1 MIIFRREIKTMLE
14 KVFIKNYK
22 NTDDPKVRNAYGV
35 LAAAVGIFLN
45 LLLSG
50 AKIAVGL
57 IFNSVAVLGDGF
69 NNVTDA
75 GSSVV
80 NLLGF
85 RWANKPADKDHP
97 FGHARYEYITG
108 LIIAFIVLFLGV
120 ELGRN
125 SIEKIIGKGS
135 SDASIITMTVLAAS
149 ILVKV
154 FMFFYYRKTAKK
166 INSGSLHAAAVDSLN
181 DTISTGAVLICAV
194 VAYFAK
200 IELDAYAGVLVA
212 AFILANGIKLVKETM
227 SPLLGEKPDPE
238 FVKKI
243 KDVLLSYDG
252 VKGIHDLI
260 AHNYGPNRYF
270 ASVHVEVDA
279 SVDIMKS
286 HELIDG
292 IEKDMLKHGVNMV
305 IHMDPVIVNDE
316 RVENLKT
323 LVREELKAID
333 PQLNF
338 HDFRVV
344 WGENNVNVIFDLVT
358 PYGYGIKDEQLVTA
372 LIDRI
377 KARDPKIS
385 LIITMDKDYTE

>member
-1 MIIFRREIKTMLE
+1 MLE

-135 SDASIITMTVLAAS
+135 SDASIITMTVLASS

-194 VAYFAK
+194 AAYFAK

>member
-1 MIIFRREIKTMLE
+1 MLK

-22 NTDDPKVRNAYGV
+22 DTDDPKVRNAYGV

-45 LLLSG
+45 LMLSG

-57 IFNSVAVLGDGF
+57 IFNSVSVLGDGF

-85 RWANKPADKDHP
+85 KWANKPADKDHP

-108 LIIAFIVLFLGV
+108 LVIAFIVLFLGI

-125 SIEKIIGKGS
+125 SIEKIVGKGS
-135 SDASIITMTVLAAS
+135 SDASVITMVILAAS

-154 FMFFYYRKTAKK
+154 FMYFYYRGTAKK

-181 DTISTGAVLICAV
+181 DTISTGAVLVCAIT
-194 VAYFAK
+194 AYFAK
-200 IELDAYAGVLVA
+200 VELDAYAGVLVA
-212 AFILANGIKLVKETM
+212 VFIIINGVKLVKETM
-227 SPLLGEKPDPE
+227 SPLLGEKPDPQ

-243 KDVLLSYDG
+243 KDILLSYDG
-252 VKGIHDLI
+252 VEGVHDFI
-260 AHNYGPNRYF
+260 AHNYGPGRYF
-270 ASVHVEVDA
+270 VSVHVEVDA
-279 SVDIMKS
+279 SADIMKS

-305 IHMDPVIVNDE
+305 IHMDPVITNDK
-316 RVENLKT
+316 RVD
-323 LVREELKAID
+323 ELKALVKEELASID

-338 HDFRVV
+338 HDFRAV
-344 WGENNVNVIFDLVT
+344 WGENNINVIFDLVT
-358 PYGYGIKDEQLVTA
+358 PYEYRIKDEQLAKA

-377 KARDPKIS
+377 KVRDPRIS

>member
-1 MIIFRREIKTMLE
+1 M
-14 KVFIKNYK
+14 
-22 NTDDPKVRNAYGV
+22 
-35 LAAAVGIFLN
+35 
-45 LLLSG
+45 
-50 AKIAVGL
+50 
-57 IFNSVAVLGDGF
+57 
-69 NNVTDA
+69 
-75 GSSVV
+75 
-80 NLLGF
+80 
-85 RWANKPADKDHP
+85 
-97 FGHARYEYITG
+97 
-108 LIIAFIVLFLGV
+108 
-120 ELGRN
+120 
-125 SIEKIIGKGS
+125 
-135 SDASIITMTVLAAS
+135 
-149 ILVKV
+149 
-154 FMFFYYRKTAKK
+154 
-166 INSGSLHAAAVDSLN
+166 
-181 DTISTGAVLICAV
+181 
-194 VAYFAK
+194 
-200 IELDAYAGVLVA
+200 
-212 AFILANGIKLVKETM
+212 
-227 SPLLGEKPDPE
+227 
-238 FVKKI
+238 
-243 KDVLLSYDG
+243 
-252 VKGIHDLI
+252 KGIHDLI

-270 ASVHVEVDA
+270 VSVHVEVDA

>member
-1 MIIFRREIKTMLE
+1 MLE

-45 LLLSG
+45 ILLSG

-108 LIIAFIVLFLGV
+108 LIIAFIVLFLGI

-125 SIEKIIGKGS
+125 SIEKIVGKGS
-135 SDASIITMTVLAAS
+135 SDASIITMAVLAAS

-154 FMFFYYRKTAKK
+154 FMYFYYRKTAKK

-181 DTISTGAVLICAV
+181 DTISTGAVLICSI

-212 AFILANGIKLVKETM
+212 VFIIVNGVKLVKETM

-243 KDVLLSYDG
+243 KDILLSYDG
-252 VKGIHDLI
+252 VKGIHDFI

-270 ASVHVEVDA
+270 VSVHVEVDA
-279 SVDIMKS
+279 SVDIMES

-316 RVENLKT
+316 RVEKLKA
-323 LVREELKAID
+323 LVKEELTAID

-344 WGENNVNVIFDLVT
+344 WGENSINVIFDLVT
-358 PYGYGIKDEQLVTA
+358 PYGYRIKDEQLATA

-377 KARDPKIS
+377 KARDSRIS